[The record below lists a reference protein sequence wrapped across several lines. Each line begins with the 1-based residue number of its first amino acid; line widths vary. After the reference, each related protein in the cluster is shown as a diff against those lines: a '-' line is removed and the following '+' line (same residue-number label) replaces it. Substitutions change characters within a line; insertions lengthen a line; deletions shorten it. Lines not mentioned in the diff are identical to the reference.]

1 MSSYSTNKKPAAGKQ
16 TVAIREQL
24 VYNNIVNEI
33 AKDRDCPKGGAKG
46 EGPVKI
52 LHMIS
57 GGDVGGAK
65 THVHTLLAGLTKT
78 DEVLLAC
85 FMEGPFA
92 EEARALGI
100 PTRVL
105 TGSVPAA
112 VRELAE
118 LVRAEG
124 FSILHCHGAR
134 ANLVGSLLKK
144 QTGLPTV
151 TTVHSDYRLD
161 YMGRPLAALTY
172 GNINRYALRQMDYWI
187 GVSQPTADMLHE
199 RGFDPNRTFTISNGV
214 PFDLGEPAL
223 DREAYLRSLGIEP
236 EPGMTV
242 FGIAARINPVKD
254 MGTLIRAFAR
264 TVAACPTA
272 RLIIA
277 GDGEQRRQMEA
288 LAASLC
294 PEGTVVF
301 AGWISDTH
309 SFYSAID
316 VNMLTSL
323 SEGFPY
329 ALPEGASRRCATI
342 ASRVGGIP
350 NLVKHER
357 NGLLFTPR
365 DVDILADYMITLAR
379 DPALRKTYADRL
391 YDDARE
397 KYSVEA
403 TVARQREI
411 YETVLRREARAKA
424 LDRDGILICG
434 AYGKGNAGDDAI
446 LGAMVRALRERDPD
460 VPIYATSRTPS
471 QTAREAGIGAI
482 YTFHPWKVRARMKR
496 TRLYLSGGGSLIQ
509 DATSSRSLWYYL
521 HSIQTAKKRGNLV
534 MMFGCGVGPVR
545 RKGNRRRA
553 AAVIQSCVDRITL
566 RDTASLRELESLGVS
581 GIPTRVTADMA
592 FLVRPA
598 APHLVDAL
606 CAELGIRP
614 EDRLLILAPR
624 PWENA
629 ERHAADFAAAAVHGA
644 KSHGLRP
651 VLLAME
657 PAKDRAL
664 CRQIAALSA
673 ADGVE
678 CPVLESPPDVGTVVG
693 LIARAEAVLGM
704 RRHSLIFAAAQGTPF
719 AGVSYDP
726 KVTGFVDYIGQGLC
740 CSLEEV
746 DAARLCSMIDGI
758 CLCDGEDFRDAAQRL
773 RALSEKNAEEAMDLL
788 KNEKSDC

>member
-1 MSSYSTNKKPAAGKQ
+1 M
-16 TVAIREQL
+16 
-24 VYNNIVNEI
+24 
-33 AKDRDCPKGGAKG
+33 
-46 EGPVKI
+46 KI

-105 TGSVPAA
+105 EGSVPAA

-118 LVRAEG
+118 LVRTEG

-134 ANLVGSLLKK
+134 ANLVGSLLKGK
-144 QTGLPTV
+144 TGLPTV

-172 GNINRYALRQMDYWI
+172 GNINRTALRRMDYWI
-187 GVSQPTADMLHE
+187 GVSQPTTDMLHE

-223 DREAYLRSLGIEP
+223 DREAYLRSLGVEP

-254 MGTLIRAFAR
+254 MGTLIRAFSK
-264 TVAACPTA
+264 TVAEYPAA

-277 GDGEQRRQMEA
+277 GDGEQRKQMEA
-288 LAASLC
+288 LAAELC
-294 PEGTVVF
+294 PAGTVVF
-301 AGWISDTH
+301 AGWISDVH
-309 SFYSAID
+309 SFYSAVD

-350 NLVKHER
+350 GLVEHGV

-365 DVDILADYMITLAR
+365 DVDTLAEYMLRLAR
-379 DPALRKTYADRL
+379 DPALRRTYADRL
-391 YDDARE
+391 YEAAKE

-411 YETVLRREARAKA
+411 YETVLRREARAA
-424 LDRDGILICG
+424 DRDRDGILICG
-434 AYGKGNAGDDAI
+434 AYGKGNSGDDAI
-446 LGAMVRALRERDPD
+446 LSAMVRAFREADPD
-460 VPIYATSRTPS
+460 IPLYATSRSPN
-471 QTAREAGIGAI
+471 QTARDAGIGAV
-482 YTFHPWKVRARMKR
+482 YTFHPWKVRSRMKR

-509 DATSSRSLWYYL
+509 DATSTRSLWYYL
-521 HSIQTAKKRGNLV
+521 NSIHTAKRLGNRV

-545 RKGNRRRA
+545 RPANRRRA
-553 AAVIQSCVDRITL
+553 ARAIRACVDRITL
-566 RDTASLRELESLGVS
+566 RDTASLRELEALGVTEV
-581 GIPTRVTADMA
+581 PTRVTADMA

-598 APHLVDAL
+598 APHLVEAL
-606 CAELGIRP
+606 CAETGIRP

-624 PWENA
+624 PWGGSD
-629 ERHAADFAAAAVHGA
+629 RHLADFAAAAVHGA
-644 KSHGLRP
+644 KVHGLRP

-657 PAKDRAL
+657 PAKDRGL
-664 CRQIAALSA
+664 CRQIAALA
-673 ADGVE
+673 AAEGVD
-678 CPVLESPPDVGTVVG
+678 CPVVETPPDVGTVVG

-704 RRHSLIFAAAQGTPF
+704 RLHSLIFAAAQGTPF

-726 KVTGFVDYIGQGLC
+726 KVTGFVDYMGQGLC
-740 CSLEEV
+740 CTLDEA
-746 DAARLCSMIDGI
+746 DAARLRAMVDSL
-758 CLCDGEDFRDAAQRL
+758 CLCDGEDFRAAAQRL
-773 RALSEKNAEEAMDLL
+773 RALAAENAAEAMALL
-788 KNEKSDC
+788 ESRL

>member
-1 MSSYSTNKKPAAGKQ
+1 M
-16 TVAIREQL
+16 
-24 VYNNIVNEI
+24 
-33 AKDRDCPKGGAKG
+33 
-46 EGPVKI
+46 KI

-100 PTRVL
+100 PTKVL
-105 TGSVPAA
+105 TGSVPAV

-118 LVRAEG
+118 LVRAQG

-134 ANLVGSLLKK
+134 ANLVGSLLKRK
-144 QTGLPTV
+144 TGLPTI

-161 YMGRPLAALTY
+161 YLGRPLAALTY
-172 GNINRYALRQMDYWI
+172 GNINKSALRKMDYWI

-214 PFDLGEPAL
+214 PFDLGAPAL

-236 EPGMTV
+236 EADMTV

-264 TVAACPTA
+264 TVAACPSA

-277 GDGEQRRQMEA
+277 GDGEQRRQMEE
-288 LAASLC
+288 LAAQLC
-294 PEGTVVF
+294 PAGTVRF

-350 NLVKHER
+350 NLVEHGV

-365 DVDILADYMITLAR
+365 DVDTLADYMIRLAK

-391 YDDARE
+391 YADAKE
-397 KYSVEA
+397 KYSVDA

-411 YETVLRREARAKA
+411 YEAVLRRRARAEASKG
-424 LDRDGILICG
+424 RDGILICG

-446 LGAMVRALRERDPD
+446 LNAIVRAFRDADPD
-460 VPIYATSRTPS
+460 LPLYATSRTPA
-471 QTAREAGIGAI
+471 QTARDAGIGTV
-482 YTFHPWKVRARMKR
+482 YTFNPWRVRARMRK
-496 TRLYLSGGGSLIQ
+496 TSLYLSGGGSLIQ

-521 HSIQTAKKRGNLV
+521 NSIRAARRAGCRV
-534 MMFGCGVGPVR
+534 MMYGCGVGPVYR
-545 RKGNRRRA
+545 AANRRRA
-553 AAVIQSCVDRITL
+553 ARVIRACVDRITL
-566 RDTASLRELESLGVS
+566 RDTSSLRELEALGVE
-581 GIPTRVTADMA
+581 GIPARVTADMA
-592 FLVRPA
+592 FLVPAA
-598 APHLVDAL
+598 APHLVEAL
-606 CAELGIRP
+606 CAELGLRP

-624 PWENA
+624 PWESSD
-629 ERHAADFAAAAVHGA
+629 RHLADFAAAALHGA
-644 KSHGLRP
+644 KAHGLRP

-657 PAKDRAL
+657 PAKDRSV
-664 CRQIAALSA
+664 CRQIAALTA
-673 ADGVE
+673 AEGLE
-678 CPVLESPPDVGTVVG
+678 CPIVETSADVGTVVG

-704 RRHSLIFAAAQGTPF
+704 RLHSLIFAAAQGTPF

-726 KVTGFVDYIGQGLC
+726 KVAGFVDYIGQGLC
-740 CSLEEV
+740 CSLDEV
-746 DAARLCSMIDGI
+746 SADRLRAMVDSL
-758 CLCDGEDFRDAAQRL
+758 CLCDGEDFRAAAQRL
-773 RALSEKNAEEAMDLL
+773 RALAAENTEEALALL
-788 KNEKSDC
+788 NS

>member
-1 MSSYSTNKKPAAGKQ
+1 M
-16 TVAIREQL
+16 
-24 VYNNIVNEI
+24 
-33 AKDRDCPKGGAKG
+33 
-46 EGPVKI
+46 KI

-100 PTRVL
+100 PTKVL
-105 TGSVPAA
+105 TGSVPAV

-118 LVRAEG
+118 LVRAQG

-134 ANLVGSLLKK
+134 ANLVGSLLKRK
-144 QTGLPTV
+144 TGLPTI

-161 YMGRPLAALTY
+161 YLGRPLAALTY
-172 GNINRYALRQMDYWI
+172 GSINKTALRKMDYWI

-214 PFDLGEPAL
+214 PFDLGAPAL
-223 DREAYLRSLGIEP
+223 DRDAYLRSLGIEP
-236 EPGMTV
+236 EADMTV

-264 TVAACPTA
+264 TVAACPSA

-277 GDGEQRRQMEA
+277 GDGEQRRQMEE
-288 LAASLC
+288 LAAQLC
-294 PEGTVVF
+294 PAGTVRF

-350 NLVKHER
+350 NLVEHGV

-365 DVDILADYMITLAR
+365 DVDTLADYMIRLAK
-379 DPALRKTYADRL
+379 DPALRKTYAERL
-391 YDDARE
+391 YADAKE
-397 KYSVEA
+397 KYSVDA

-411 YETVLRREARAKA
+411 YEAVLRRRARAEA
-424 LDRDGILICG
+424 SGGRDGILICG

-446 LGAMVRALRERDPD
+446 LNAIVRAFRTADPD
-460 VPIYATSRTPS
+460 LPLYATSRTPA
-471 QTAREAGIGAI
+471 QTARDAGIGTV
-482 YTFHPWKVRARMKR
+482 YTFNPWRVRARMRK
-496 TRLYLSGGGSLIQ
+496 TSLYLSGGGSLIQ

-521 HSIQTAKKRGNLV
+521 NSIRAAHRAGCRV
-534 MMFGCGVGPVR
+534 MMYGCGVGPVYR
-545 RKGNRRRA
+545 AANRRRA
-553 AAVIQSCVDRITL
+553 ARVIRACVDRITL
-566 RDTASLRELESLGVS
+566 RDTSSLRELEALGVE
-581 GIPTRVTADMA
+581 GIPARVTADMA
-592 FLVRPA
+592 FLVPSA
-598 APHLVDAL
+598 APHLVEAL
-606 CAELGIRP
+606 CTELGLRP
-614 EDRLLILAPR
+614 EYRLLILAPR
-624 PWENA
+624 PWESSD
-629 ERHAADFAAAAVHGA
+629 RHLADFAAAALHGA
-644 KSHGLRP
+644 KAHGLRP

-657 PAKDRAL
+657 PAKDRSV
-664 CRQIAALSA
+664 CRQIAALTA
-673 ADGVE
+673 AEGLE
-678 CPVLESPPDVGTVVG
+678 CPIVETSADVGTVVG
-693 LIARAEAVLGM
+693 LIARSEAVLGM
-704 RRHSLIFAAAQGTPF
+704 RLHSLIFAAAQGTPF

-726 KVTGFVDYIGQGLC
+726 KVAGFVDYIGQGLC
-740 CSLEEV
+740 CSLDEASADRLRAMV
-746 DAARLCSMIDGI
+746 DSL
-758 CLCDGEDFRDAAQRL
+758 CLCDGEDFRAAAQRL
-773 RALSEKNAEEAMDLL
+773 RALAAENTEEALALL
-788 KNEKSDC
+788 NS